1 MLLSHA
7 AKSSKIPRNEQ
18 YIVGGVCIVAF
29 AAENTCATESN
40 EIMATGN
47 FKVPCDW
54 LIFVS

>member
-18 YIVGGVCIVAF
+18 YIAGGVCIVAF

-40 EIMATGN
+40 EMPRGISKFHVMG
-47 FKVPCDW
+47 
-54 LIFVS
+54 